1 MRNTFKLTFL
11 IISFLFAA
19 PYGVDAREVPL
30 EPKTNYMNV
39 ESMFNRDN
47 IDRNEIIVTF
57 NEKQGIEDLKRFFS
71 NFGINN
77 FKELKTGE
85 IVSIDVPK
93 NFNPI
98 DLVKSIQSDKIV
110 KLAEPNVIYESLS
123 VPTDDGYSLQWHLAK
138 INSPNA
144 WKITKGSSNT
154 IVAVIDGGVDTTHPE
169 FNGVIYMPYNAVNG
183 STYVD
188 KDEHGTHVAG
198 IIGAQANGKGSVG
211 VSTGVKIMP
220 IDVFSGEYASTSD
233 IVEGI
238 YYAIKN
244 GAKIINLSLGGDSYS
259 ASFQEAVNYASS
271 KNVTIL
277 AASGNDSSSYIAYP
291 ASYSKVLA
299 IGATNRYDSRSSF
312 SNYGNTLDFTAPGES
327 IYSTLPVRNNYY
339 GYMSGTSMATPV
351 VSGIVSLM
359 LSRNPYLSD
368 EQVLEILKK
377 ATVDLGIAGW
387 DKYYGYGR
395 VDAAKALALVSEP
408 FKSISSRYSFTTV
421 GDNSLPISVNVLYGA
436 NITVDVYNS
445 SGIHVKNIVRNK
457 VVSAGVSTIR
467 WNGTNANGSY
477 VGTGIYT
484 IKAKANL
491 NGKTFYKSSKVSL
504 NNAVAPN
511 IVPSQTS
518 YYYSKKSKASLRTYV
533 KLNKSQKV
541 TATIYNSAGKVI
553 KKLLTNYALP
563 SGNNSIRWSGTDS
576 LGRKVPDGTYRIA
589 VVGKD
594 NKNRVSKKK
603 YIYVYLDSV
612 TPVVSKHSI
621 NSYNFEVNNA
631 NKLLGSFYITE
642 KAYVNVKILN
652 SDKKV
657 VRTLINNKPFSKG
670 IINYTWDG
678 LYSSGYDISNGNHY
692 VSITVIDYAKNSVST
707 LSKAVSVI
715 DNRPPLIQLS
725 SNSFVLSSKLTPL
738 SINYNLTK
746 NSSVSVIIQKDGIT
760 VKKLIDNIEQLKG
773 LNNVVWDG
781 RDDSNNYVID
791 GKYQIVFTTK
801 DILDRSQVTIGIVN
815 VSIEEFIIEGPDV
828 VQSFPS
834 DESNVAEVFFN
845 IKGTMQSAT
854 VEVVDEFNGN
864 IVTLQNIEGSNGS
877 YYFKWDGF
885 NANGVKV
892 SSQIESFTFKINAI
906 STTGKKASKVI
917 NVQNEA
923 LPSELIN
930 ISYDY
935 NLSEHYLISGIIVDA
950 EAVSPLDLN
959 VIVFD
964 YDGNFIDE
972 RNFGKF
978 NGSQEFI
985 YEKPASSLEYLCVY
999 YIELIDKFG
1008 NKFYLQ
1014 IFE

>member
-1 MRNTFKLTFL
+1 V
-11 IISFLFAA
+11 
-19 PYGVDAREVPL
+19 PYGVDARVVPL
-30 EPKTNYMNV
+30 EAKTNYMNV
-39 ESMFNRDN
+39 ETMFNRDN
-47 IDRNEIIVTF
+47 IDKNELIVTF
-57 NEKQGIEDLKRFFS
+57 NEKLDNEELKRFFS
-71 NFGINN
+71 NFGINS
-77 FKELKTGE
+77 FKVLKTGE
-85 IVSIDVPK
+85 IVSIEVPE
-93 NFNPI
+93 NLTPI
-98 DLVKSIQSDKIV
+98 DLVKSIQTDNRVKI
-110 KLAEPNVIYESLS
+110 AEPSVIYKSLY

-144 WKITKGSSNT
+144 WNITKGSSNT
-154 IVAVIDGGVDTTHPE
+154 IVAVIDGGVDITHPE
-169 FNGVIYMPYNAVNG
+169 FNGVIYKPYNAVNG

-188 KDEHGTHVAG
+188 NDEHGTHVAG
-198 IIGAQANGKGSVG
+198 IIGALANGKGSVG

-220 IDVFSGEYASTSD
+220 IDVFSGEYASTTD

-238 YYAIKN
+238 YYAVNN
-244 GAKIINLSLGGDSYS
+244 GAKVINLSLGGDSYS

-299 IGATNRYDSRSSF
+299 IGSTNRYDSRSSF

-359 LSRNPYLSD
+359 LSRDPYLSD
-368 EQVLEILKK
+368 EKVFEILKK
-377 ATVDLGIAGW
+377 STVDLGIAGW

-395 VDAAKALALVSEP
+395 VDGAKALTLVSEP
-408 FKSISSRYSFTTV
+408 FKSMSSRYSFTAV

-436 NITVDVYNS
+436 TLTADVYNS
-445 SGIHVKNIVRNK
+445 SGTIVKNIARNK
-457 VVSAGVSTIR
+457 AIQAGVSTIK
-467 WNGTNANGSY
+467 WNGTNSNGSY
-477 VGTGIYT
+477 VGTGVYT
-484 IKAKANL
+484 IKAKITL
-491 NGKTFYKSSKVSL
+491 NGRAFYKTTKVSL
-504 NNAVAPN
+504 SNAITPN
-511 IVPSQTS
+511 IIPKLTS
-518 YYYSKKSKASLRTYV
+518 YYYSKKSKASLRTFV
-533 KLNKSQKV
+533 SLNKSQKV
-541 TATIYNSAGKVI
+541 TATVYSSTGQVVKR
-553 KKLLTNYALP
+553 LLINYP
-563 SGNNSIRWSGTDS
+563 MPTGNNSIIWSGTNS
-576 LGRKVPDGTYRIA
+576 LGKKVPDGTYRISI
-589 VVGKD
+589 VGKD
-594 NKNRVSKKK
+594 NKNRISIKK

-612 TPVVSKHSI
+612 TPVVSKQSI
-621 NSYNFEVNNA
+621 NSYSFEVNNT
-631 NKLLGSFYITE
+631 NKLLGSFYISE

-657 VRTLINNKPFSKG
+657 FRTIINNKVYSKG
-670 IINYTWDG
+670 VINYTWDG

-692 VSITVIDYAKNSVST
+692 VSITVSDYAKNGVST
-707 LSKAVSVI
+707 LSKAIIVN
-715 DNRPPLIQLS
+715 DNRPPLIQMSTTTFNL
-725 SNSFVLSSKLTPL
+725 NSKLTPL

-746 NSSVSVIIQKDGIT
+746 NGHVSIVVQKDGIT
-760 VKKLIDNIEQLKG
+760 VKKLLENVEQLKG
-773 LNNVVWDG
+773 SNNVVWDG

-801 DILDRSQVTIGIVN
+801 DLLDRSLVTSGNINVN
-815 VSIEEFIIEGPDV
+815 IEEFIIEGPSV

-834 DESNVAEVFFN
+834 DETNVAEVFFK
-845 IKGTMQSAT
+845 IQGTMQSAT
-854 VEVVDEFNGN
+854 VDVVDEFKG
-864 IVTLQNIEGSNGS
+864 IITTLHNIEGSNGN
-877 YYFKWDGF
+877 YYFKWDGL

-892 SSQIESFTFKINAI
+892 SSQIEMFSFKINAI

-923 LPSELIN
+923 LPSDLVS

-935 NLSEHYLISGIIVDA
+935 NLTDNYLIVEA
-950 EAVSPLDLN
+950 EATNPLDLN

-978 NGSQEFI
+978 NGLQEFI
-985 YEKPASSLEYLCVY
+985 YEKPTSSIEILCVY
-999 YIELIDKFG
+999 YIELIDTFG
-1008 NKFYLQ
+1008 NKYYLQ